1 MRFTV
6 VRVGLLAVVTAL
18 ATAGIYM
25 GQQHRA
31 FERVWLGARQ
41 SIAPLA
47 EDSIRL
53 ADYRVVIEGHH
64 LEGIDQ
70 VSALTFDPDRN
81 SLFTVTNRN
90 PELIELS
97 LYGDVLR
104 RIPLDGLEDPEA
116 VEYVGPNRYVI
127 ADERRQKL
135 VKVTLEDDT
144 LKLDVSRL
152 PMLDLSDGNVGN
164 KGFEGLAYDI
174 AGKRLFV
181 GQERDP
187 MRIIEVQGYAGG
199 PFHDALSLELDDM
212 RDRRLLMR
220 DLSSLQFI
228 ERTGHLLALSDESRV
243 LLELDRQGK
252 PLGTLSLLMGQH
264 GLKNSIPQAE
274 GVAMGSDGAIYVVSE
289 PNLFYVFRKPD
300 DSVEAAA
307 LSPSE
312 TASES

>member
-1 MRFTV
+1 MRRIA
-6 VRVGLLAVVTAL
+6 VRVGLLGMCAVL
-18 ATAGIYM
+18 ATAVIYL

-31 FERVWLGARQ
+31 FERLWLGTRQ
-41 SIAPLA
+41 SIAPLSD
-47 EDSIRL
+47 DSIRL
-53 ADYRVVIEGHH
+53 ADYRVVIEGHR

-104 RIPLDGLEDPEA
+104 RIPLVGLEDPEA
-116 VEYVGPNRYVI
+116 VEYVGLNRYVI

-135 VKVTLEDDT
+135 VRVQLDDDT
-144 LKLDVSRL
+144 LKLDVSHL
-152 PMLDLSDGNVGN
+152 PMLDLSRREVGN

-174 AGKRLFV
+174 AGQRLFV

-187 MRIIEVQGYAGG
+187 MRIIEVHGYSGG
-199 PFHDALSLELDDM
+199 PFNDALSMELDEM
-212 RDRRLLMR
+212 RDRSLLMR
-220 DLSSLQFI
+220 DLSSLQFD

-243 LLELDRQGK
+243 LLELDRQGRA
-252 PLGTLSLLMGQH
+252 LGTLSLLMGQH
-264 GLKNSIPQAE
+264 GLKQSIPQAE
-274 GVAMGSDGAIYVVSE
+274 GVTMGSDGAIYMVSE

-300 DSVEAAA
+300 SV
-307 LSPSE
+307 SE
-312 TASES
+312 PITAQPTGS